1 MKKSLNFI
9 KLILLTTL
17 FLSCNSYQLASYYG
31 DNDGIYVSSNR
42 GIDYEVVFNDYANEY
57 SDSVITA
64 TDNLPW
70 GANPESVEVI
80 NNFFPNFGRF
90 YYNPFFHTMA
100 YNPFYTN
107 SGRFIN
113 YGFTPPFFYNS
124 FAYELGYPFY
134 GPSNWYFSPY
144 SVSLGNYYWYT
155 MRNSRYYPWYYGRAN
170 YDYDDYVSESS
181 SSSRLN
187 YIRSNSRRGEKNA
200 PSNGVSKK
208 TNSSGVRVSSI
219 YSRSAPYERSNG
231 EVNNVDNNYDDLI
244 KPNLRVIKR
253 NDINQ
258 VNSSLGSNNRR
269 VNRNSLI
276 PNLNRIK
283 SDAVRKAYREIKS
296 VNPNQ
301 RNFINR
307 SGNYNSRSNSSNYYN
322 NQSVRSNS
330 SYSSGN
336 RVSRP
341 SSSFSTRGG
350 NISSSSSSS
359 SGSRGSSGGSRG
371 SSGNI
376 N

>member
-1 MKKSLNFI
+1 MKISFNFI
-9 KLILLTTL
+9 KLFLLTTL
-17 FLSCNSYQLASYYG
+17 FVSCNSYQLASYYG

-57 SDSVITA
+57 SNSDITG

-90 YYNPFFHTMA
+90 YYNPFFHSMS

-113 YGFTPPFFYNS
+113 YGYTPPFFYNS

-144 SVSLGNYYWYT
+144 SVSLGNYYWYI
-155 MRNSRYYPWYYGRAN
+155 MRNSRYYPWYYGRGNN
-170 YDYDDYVSESS
+170 YDNYVSESS
-181 SSSRLN
+181 SYSRPN
-187 YIRSNSRRGEKNA
+187 YSRSNSRRGEKNV

-208 TNSSGVRVSSI
+208 TNLQGVRVSRI
-219 YSRSAPYERSNG
+219 YSRTAPYNRVNEK
-231 EVNNVDNNYDDLI
+231 VNNVDNNYDDVI
-244 KPNLRVIKR
+244 IPNLRVIRR
-253 NDINQ
+253 NDINGF
-258 VNSSLGSNNRR
+258 NSNIRS
-269 VNRNSLI
+269 VNRNSSI

-283 SDAVRKAYREIKS
+283 NDAVRKAYREIRS

-301 RNFINR
+301 RNFSNS
-307 SGNYNSRSNSSNYYN
+307 SGNYNSRSNSSSYYS

-330 SYSSGN
+330 SYSNSN

-341 SSSFSTRGG
+341 SSSYSTRGG
-350 NISSSSSSS
+350 NISSSRSSR

-371 SSGNI
+371 GGNI

>member
-1 MKKSLNFI
+1 
-9 KLILLTTL
+9 
-17 FLSCNSYQLASYYG
+17 
-31 DNDGIYVSSNR
+31 
-42 GIDYEVVFNDYANEY
+42 
-57 SDSVITA
+57 
-64 TDNLPW
+64 
-70 GANPESVEVI
+70 
-80 NNFFPNFGRF
+80 
-90 YYNPFFHTMA
+90 
-100 YNPFYTN
+100 
-107 SGRFIN
+107 
-113 YGFTPPFFYNS
+113 
-124 FAYELGYPFY
+124 
-134 GPSNWYFSPY
+134 
-144 SVSLGNYYWYT
+144 